1 MDQLQTSRRETLRCL
16 AAAST
21 VAASALARDSAR
33 GPTQLIDT
41 SVSLFRWPFRR
52 LPNDLPAG
60 LTFHLKKLGV
70 TEAWAGTFEAILH
83 RDISSA
89 NQRLANACR
98 NHPLFRPVGAINP
111 TLPDWEQDLRA
122 CKTTHRMHAIRL
134 LPGYHRYAL
143 TEPIVER
150 VLQLAAAGNLLV
162 QIAVTLEDVR
172 TQHPAFRAADV
183 ELDPLADLVN
193 SVPQVR
199 VQILNL
205 RGRVPES
212 LQKLEQVSFDTS
224 RADSTDGVPTRIR
237 ETAPD
242 RVLLGT
248 HAPLLIPEASLIR
261 LHESGRLDESQLE
274 AVTSTNA
281 LRLLNREA
289 VR

>member
-1 MDQLQTSRRETLRCL
+1 MQTSRRNTLRCL
-16 AAAST
+16 AAAGT
-21 VAASALARDSAR
+21 VAATSLAREVANA
-33 GPTQLIDT
+33 PTQIIDT
-41 SVSLFRWPFRR
+41 NVSLFPWPFRR
-52 LPNDLPAG
+52 VPNDLPAA
-60 LTFHLKKLGV
+60 LEHHLKKLGI
-70 TEAWAGTFEAILH
+70 TEAWASTFEAVLH
-83 RDISSA
+83 RDISAA

-111 TLPDWEQDLRA
+111 TLPDWEQDLRT
-122 CKTTHRMHAIRL
+122 CREKHPVHAIRL

-143 TEPIVER
+143 TEPFVER

-172 TQHPAFRAADV
+172 TQHPALRAADV
-183 ELDPLADLVN
+183 ELNPLAGLVN

-199 VQILNL
+199 VQLLNL

-212 LQKLEQVSFDTS
+212 LQKLDQVSFDTS

-274 AVTSTNA
+274 GVTSTNA
-281 LRLLNREA
+281 LRLVNREG